1 MESVALGRK
10 VHWNTGPPSAME
22 KKPAAHAVLFTGRQA
37 SADSP
42 PCPIP
47 VGPLGSILPSLEPSS
62 CNLSRIAI
70 QPSAFDCPS
79 WAFFTQLKHNHVCGE
94 NQKLAL
100 LPLSCLLLLV
110 LSPYRLVY
118 GCNSSETCQLWHNL
132 RDHSSNIT
140 CIRGGDRS
148 ELTGPKVL

>member
-10 VHWNTGPPSAME
+10 VHWNTGPPSAIE

-42 PCPIP
+42 PCLIPI
-47 VGPLGSILPSLEPSS
+47 GPLSSIPPPLEPSS

-79 WAFFTQLKHNHVCGE
+79 RAFCSQLKHNHICGE

-100 LPLSCLLLLV
+100 LPLSC
-110 LSPYRLVY
+110 SPYRLVY
-118 GCNSSETCQLWHNL
+118 ACNSLEACQLWHNL

-140 CIRGGDRS
+140 CIRGGDHS